1 MVECNFEQS
10 SRFGPTN
17 KMHSRLF
24 INLAILMAV
33 AAKPHG
39 RSPVF
44 PLDVDLRCEI
54 GGRVIRSGYTFYDNC
69 NICRSASAL

>member
-1 MVECNFEQS
+1 MVECNLERS

-17 KMHSRLF
+17 KMFSRLF

-33 AAKPHG
+33 ATKTRG
-39 RSPVF
+39 RTPVF